1 MDRTNRMESPPR
13 PRRFTTTLALTLP
26 FMVPISIILLLAGL
40 SNICVGWWA
49 FFFRLSTSIVFLH
62 ELLRSAG
69 LSSVTVRSRQLIRLI
84 KPEQLYL
91 NIYIIFWL
99 YQALLIVG
107 FSYLEDK
114 NQLDGCKGSESSANP
129 DIVGSGVRLSMYI
142 LFFTVFASL
151 FVGSFHGGLSG
162 TKELGIAILISTY
175 RSVGTISTLCHR
187 ILIERRSHILSNQ
200 PPEGQNRR
208 LDADRCDRCHGHDR
222 HALCHTICDSFVQG
236 RPRVALVCSACYR
249 RTGSCLGSSPL
260 HRHTIHCAC
269 PL

>member
-1 MDRTNRMESPPR
+1 MEWLHSL
-13 PRRFTTTLALTLP
+13 RRFIVFNTVALLLP
-26 FMVPISIILLLAGL
+26 FYAVFLIIFL
-40 SNICVGWWA
+40 SSYVSKVCVGWIL
-49 FFFRLSTSIVFLH
+49 FFSRLSTSIVFLH

-69 LSSVTVRSRQLIRLI
+69 LSSVTVRSRQLMRLV
-84 KPEQLYL
+84 KPDQLDL
-91 NIYIIFWL
+91 DIIYNFL
-99 YQALLIVG
+99 GLCRALFIVG
-107 FSYLEDK
+107 LLCLEDK
-114 NQLDGCKGSESSANP
+114 KELDGCKGFKSSANP

-151 FVGSFHGGLSG
+151 FVGSFHSGPSG
-162 TKELGIAILISTY
+162 TKELGIATLISTY
-175 RSVGTISTLCHR
+175 RSAGTISTLCHR
-187 ILIERRSHILSNQ
+187 ILIECRSHILSNQ

>member
-1 MDRTNRMESPPR
+1 MDRTNRMESPPP
-13 PRRFTTTLALTLP
+13 PRRFTTTFALTLP
-26 FMVPISIILLLAGL
+26 FMVPLSIILLLAGW
-40 SNICVGWWA
+40 SKICVGWCY
-49 FFFRLSTSIVFLH
+49 FFIRLSTSIVFLH

-69 LSSVTVRSRQLIRLI
+69 LSSVTVRSRQLIHLI

-91 NIYIIFWL
+91 NMYIIFWL
-99 YQALLIVG
+99 YLAISMAVFVQH
-107 FSYLEDK
+107 EDEH
-114 NQLDGCKGSESSANP
+114 QLDNCKGFESSANP
-129 DIVGSGVRLSMYI
+129 DIVGSGVRLSMYF

-151 FVGSFHGGLSG
+151 FVGSFHSGPSG
-162 TKELGIAILISTY
+162 TKELGIATLISTY
-175 RSVGTISTLCHR
+175 RSAGTISTLCHR
-187 ILIERRSHILSNQ
+187 ILIECRSHILSNQ

>member
-1 MDRTNRMESPPR
+1 MESPPP
-13 PRRFTTTLALTLP
+13 PRRMFTILATPALMLP
-26 FMVPISIILLLAGL
+26 FMVPLSIILLLAWL
-40 SNICVGWWA
+40 SKTCVGWCV
-49 FFFRLSTSIVFLH
+49 FFIRLSTSIVFLH
-62 ELLRSAG
+62 ELLSSAG

-107 FSYLEDK
+107 FLCLEDK
-114 NQLDGCKGSESSANP
+114 NQLDSCKGFESSANP
-129 DIVGSGVRLSMYI
+129 DIVGSGVRLSMYF

-151 FVGSFHGGLSG
+151 FVGSFHSGPSG
-162 TKELGIAILISTY
+162 TKELGIATLISTY
-175 RSVGTISTLCHR
+175 RSAGTISTLCHR
-187 ILIERRSHILSNQ
+187 ILIGRRSHILSNQ

-208 LDADRCDRCHGHDR
+208 PDADRCDRRHGHNR
-222 HALCHTICDSFVQG
+222 HPLCYTVSDSFVQG
-236 RPRVALVCSACYR
+236 RPCVALVCSACHR